1 MTLVFVINTP
11 LLYKGCLDHSSDTAP
26 ESRLPGEVAW
36 NVGEVLPVEGNQGGL
51 VGMRTS
57 VDTSLKIAPDKII
70 HRIEMGLLEGH
81 MLFVTTLLKC
91 SCSQAMALGYITGC
105 RLLLP
110 HPGAISNYPPSIQGN
125 CLLQHLEVDGIV
137 NPEPGLKDVR
147 GHVMG
152 SVSTI

>member
-1 MTLVFVINTP
+1 MI
-11 LLYKGCLDHSSDTAP
+11 LLLNLAFLA
-26 ESRLPGEVAW
+26 RLLGMLA
-36 NVGEVLPVEGNQGGL
+36 NGEVLPVEGNQGGL

-57 VDTSLKIAPDKII
+57 VDTSLKIAPEKII

-110 HPGAISNYPPSIQGN
+110 HPGAISNYPPRSRGTVGSSTSRLMA
-125 CLLQHLEVDGIV
+125 LLIPSL
-137 NPEPGLKDVR
+137 
-147 GHVMG
+147 
-152 SVSTI
+152 VSKM

>member
-1 MTLVFVINTP
+1 MI
-11 LLYKGCLDHSSDTAP
+11 LLLNLAFLA
-26 ESRLPGEVAW
+26 RLLGMLA
-36 NVGEVLPVEGNQGGL
+36 NGEVLPVEGNQGGL

-57 VDTSLKIAPDKII
+57 VDTSLKIAPEKII

-110 HPGAISNYPPSIQGN
+110 HPGAISNYPPRSSTSRLMA
-125 CLLQHLEVDGIV
+125 LLIPSL
-137 NPEPGLKDVR
+137 
-147 GHVMG
+147 
-152 SVSTI
+152 VSKM

>member
-1 MTLVFVINTP
+1 MSSLHHCYIKGVSIIAVI
-11 LLYKGCLDHSSDTAP
+11 LLLNLAFLA
-26 ESRLPGEVAW
+26 RLLGMLA
-36 NVGEVLPVEGNQGGL
+36 NGEVLPVEGNQGGL

-57 VDTSLKIAPDKII
+57 VDTSLKIAPEKII

-110 HPGAISNYPPSIQGN
+110 HPGAISNYPPRSRGTV
-125 CLLQHLEVDGIV
+125 CSSTSRLMALLIPSL
-137 NPEPGLKDVR
+137 
-147 GHVMG
+147 
-152 SVSTI
+152 VSKM